1 FHSLVQLV
9 KMKRMVSRK
18 SHSWWWDSHISR
30 KNSKWLEDNLEKMDQ
45 SVKQMLKLIEEEGE
59 SFAKKAEMYY
69 QRRPELISHVE
80 DFYRMYRALA
90 ERYDQVTGDLRKN
103 IRSEL
108 RSQVSGSGSDH
119 VSDPPSPSSIHSLE
133 VTPESKPQQPKPRAA
148 GFDFFLGSGGSSD
161 LSRKGSD
168 GSYSSSSECDSE
180 SEFDDANE
188 VNGDGVSSRRQQKI
202 HELEDELREMRE
214 KLNRQGEN
222 ICHDHCNSKI
232 LSLEEDLST
241 ANEKLHS
248 AEAEIMVLKNKL
260 EETNIS
266 LEMMETELR
275 SEKEKVLD
283 LDEHVAML
291 QNAALAYKYEI
302 VVLKEAT
309 EATTKQFQTELLNRD
324 IQIQEFKT
332 ELVDSKEKFLQQKFC
347 LEAGIAYLEDV
358 NMELKAETEKMLLEK
373 LSLESHLSEL
383 QVVIQ
388 ELQVSTSSSIEN
400 VLREKLALQ
409 AEVLA
414 LSQSNASLEG
424 KINILDDRIR
434 QLDADRIQAC
444 EESGKHIT
452 ELNKKL
458 DALKLQVDMLTAE
471 RDQLTA
477 KVDPLTND
485 VRSRDGQIN
494 QMDEHLHWLQLEH
507 VKLIIELEE
516 ARKAS
521 LDLKSRIKELE
532 EEVSRQ
538 KVVISDGAEG
548 KREAIRQLCFS
559 IEHYRDGY
567 HQLRQL
573 LQCHRRSAI
582 AAS

>member
-1 FHSLVQLV
+1 
-9 KMKRMVSRK
+9 MKRMISRK

-30 KNSKWLEDNLEKMDQ
+30 KNSKWLEENLEKMDQ

-59 SFAKKAEMYY
+59 SFAKKAEVYY
-69 QRRPELISHVE
+69 QRRPELISQVE

-133 VTPESKPQQPKPRAA
+133 VTPESKPQPPKPSPRAA

-180 SEFDDANE
+180 SEFDDGNE
-188 VNGDGVSSRRQQKI
+188 VNGDGISSRLQQKI
-202 HELEDELREMRE
+202 HELEDELRETRE
-214 KLNRQGEN
+214 KVKRQGEK

-232 LSLEEDLST
+232 LSLEEELST
-241 ANEKLHS
+241 ANEKLHC
-248 AEAEIMVLKNKL
+248 AETEIMVLKNKL

-266 LEMMETELR
+266 LETMETELR
-275 SEKEKVLD
+275 SEKEKVLN

-291 QNAALAYKYEI
+291 QNAVLAYKYEI
-302 VVLKEAT
+302 LVLKEAT
-309 EATTKQFQTELLNRD
+309 EVTTKQFQTELLNRD
-324 IQIQEFKT
+324 IQIAECKT
-332 ELVDSKEKFLQQKFC
+332 ELVNSKEKFLQQKSS
-347 LEAGIAYLEDV
+347 LEAGIAYLEGV
-358 NMELKAETEKMLLEK
+358 NMELKEETEKMLLEK

-400 VLREKLALQ
+400 VSREKLALES
-409 AEVLA
+409 EVLA

-424 KINILDDRIR
+424 KINILDDQVR

-458 DALKLQVDMLTAE
+458 DALKLRVDMLTAE
-471 RDQLTA
+471 KDQLTA
-477 KVDPLTND
+477 KVDSLTND
-485 VRSRDGQIN
+485 VRSRDGQII
-494 QMDEHLHWLQLEH
+494 QMDEHLHRLQLENA
-507 VKLIIELEE
+507 KLIIELEE
-516 ARKAS
+516 GRKAS
-521 LDLKSRIKELE
+521 LDLKSRMKDLE
-532 EEVSRQ
+532 EEVDRQ

-559 IEHYRDGY
+559 LEHYRDGY

-573 LQCHRRSAI
+573 LQCHRRSPI